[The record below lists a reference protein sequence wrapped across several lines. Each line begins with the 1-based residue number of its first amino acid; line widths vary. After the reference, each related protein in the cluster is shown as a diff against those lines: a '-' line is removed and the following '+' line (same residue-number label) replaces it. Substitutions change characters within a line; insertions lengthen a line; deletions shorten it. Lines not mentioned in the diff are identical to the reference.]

1 MLQGILAHNSPLKT
15 LIQQDPSC
23 IHPRLGLHNVTK
35 NKQIYEFS
43 EKVPRV
49 KIFKPIQK
57 KQNVVMVYI
66 ASRVLS
72 EKEKKIECL
81 KEKEPDYYKG
91 VQEGWSLLLTGM
103 DEENIKIL
111 PGLRSRKELVEAIS
125 DYFWEIYSEY
135 TFECTDGK
143 NLKDYKI

>member
-72 EKEKKIECL
+72 EKEKKIRMPEGKRARL
-81 KEKEPDYYKG
+81 LQRSPRRLEP
-91 VQEGWSLLLTGM
+91 
-103 DEENIKIL
+103 
-111 PGLRSRKELVEAIS
+111 LV
-125 DYFWEIYSEY
+125 DRN
-135 TFECTDGK
+135 G
-143 NLKDYKI
+143 